1 MCGFA
6 GIGRGSSRPIAKTT
20 LARMAQAIRHRGPDD
35 TDTYLDGRVGL
46 AHVRLGTFD
55 ITGAPQPLTNGDG
68 SVVIAYDGDIY
79 NYRDLR
85 RELEAAGH
93 HFRTLSDT
101 EVLVQAYERWGEAM
115 LDRLNGQF
123 AFALYDRRNEL
134 LLLARDR
141 FGVQP
146 LFISIVRDDL
156 YFASE
161 AKALFASGDVS
172 ASLDLRGLDEVFS
185 LWATRAPRT
194 VFANVQQVE
203 PGCCCT

>member
-6 GIGRGSSRPIAKTT
+6 GIGRGSSRPIAQTT

-85 RELEAAGH
+85 RELAHPVA
-93 HFRTLSDT
+93 D
-101 EVLVQAYERWGEAM
+101 ERDEHRGCLGERDCLECGSHLG
-115 LDRLNGQF
+115 LDRRPL
-123 AFALYDRRNEL
+123 LHDRMSP
-134 LLLARDR
+134 LAQRL
-141 FGVQP
+141 G
-146 LFISIVRDDL
+146 
-156 YFASE
+156 
-161 AKALFASGDVS
+161 G
-172 ASLDLRGLDEVFS
+172 
-185 LWATRAPRT
+185 
-194 VFANVQQVE
+194 
-203 PGCCCT
+203 